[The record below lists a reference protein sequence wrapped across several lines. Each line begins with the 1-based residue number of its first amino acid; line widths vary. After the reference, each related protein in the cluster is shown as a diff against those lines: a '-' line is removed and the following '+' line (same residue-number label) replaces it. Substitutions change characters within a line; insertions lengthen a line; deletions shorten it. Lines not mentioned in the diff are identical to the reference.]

1 MNREFLEVRS
11 LKKEEAER
19 WPGCFVMQIIT
30 ANEGLLL
37 LFPLLDASRLSQ
49 RLCTKISKLINEY
62 KITIENCGC
71 LSRDIDR
78 IAIERIAGKSLD
90 DNIAFSTRGI

>member
-1 MNREFLEVRS
+1 MNREFLEVGS

-37 LFPLLDASRLSQ
+37 LDASHLSQ
-49 RLCTKISKLINEY
+49 RLSTKISKLINEY
-62 KITIENCGC
+62 KITIENCRC

>member
-1 MNREFLEVRS
+1 MH
-11 LKKEEAER
+11 
-19 WPGCFVMQIIT
+19 
-30 ANEGLLL
+30 
-37 LFPLLDASRLSQ
+37 LSQ
-49 RLCTKISKLINEY
+49 RLYTKISKLINEY